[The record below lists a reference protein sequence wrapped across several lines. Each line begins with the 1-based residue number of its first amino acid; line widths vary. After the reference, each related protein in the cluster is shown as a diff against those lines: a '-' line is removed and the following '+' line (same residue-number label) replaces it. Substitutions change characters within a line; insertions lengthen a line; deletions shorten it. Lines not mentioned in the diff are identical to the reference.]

1 MRMVWLS
8 CEGETDADTE
18 HMGDVHYI
26 PWQVRFQTIELVI
39 IEAHLSPTTCAI
51 CVNGTATCDWQI

>member
-18 HMGDVHYI
+18 HMGDIHYI

-39 IEAHLSPTTCAI
+39 IEAHLSLTNCL
-51 CVNGTATCDWQI
+51 VLNVRNSYCDW